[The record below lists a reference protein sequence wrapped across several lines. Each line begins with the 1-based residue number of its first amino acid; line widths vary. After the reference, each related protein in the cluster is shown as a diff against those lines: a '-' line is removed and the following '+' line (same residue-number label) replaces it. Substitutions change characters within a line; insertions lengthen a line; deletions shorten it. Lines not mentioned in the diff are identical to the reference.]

1 MSAGDCGALAAVLGH
16 QPSGRDESRVV
27 SQLLQLIFT
36 GVTIGATYALAALGF
51 SIIYNASGVINFA
64 QGEFIM
70 LGGMI
75 AAFLAAI
82 GAPLPLAVV
91 GAVAATALVGL
102 AVAKIA
108 VAPARDADVTTLV
121 IITIGVSMILR
132 GGVETTLGKGGRA
145 LPPFSGDRPI
155 ALAGAMVAP
164 QSLWVVGTTLVAVA
178 ALALFFARTRLGKGI
193 LATAHNRLAAQ
204 LVGVDTGRVLSA
216 SFVLSAALGALG
228 GVLIAPIANASYD
241 SGVML
246 GLKGF
251 VAATIGGLGSS
262 PGAVAGGLAL
272 GLMESLTAG
281 YLSSAYKDAVAIVVV
296 LAILLFRPSGL
307 FGATT
312 GGQR

>member
-1 MSAGDCGALAAVLGH
+1 M
-16 QPSGRDESRVV
+16 

-36 GVTIGATYALAALGF
+36 GVTVGATYALAALGF

-75 AAFLAAI
+75 AAFLAAL

-91 GAVAATALVGL
+91 GAVAAAALIGL
-102 AVAKIA
+102 AVAKLA
-108 VAPARDADVTTLV
+108 VAPAREADVTSL
-121 IITIGVSMILR
+121 IIVTIGVSMVLR
-132 GGVETTLGKGGRA
+132 GGVEATLGKGGHA

-155 ALAGAMVAP
+155 AVAGATVLP
-164 QSLWVVGTTLVAVA
+164 QNLWVVAATVAAVA
-178 ALALFFARTRLGKGI
+178 GLALFFARTRLGKGI
-193 LATAHNRLAAQ
+193 LAAAHNRLAAQ
-204 LVGVDTGRVLSA
+204 LVGVDTRRVLSV
-216 SFVLSAALGALG
+216 SFVLSASLGALG

-241 SGVML
+241 AGVML

-251 VAATIGGLGSS
+251 VAATIGGLGSGV
-262 PGAVAGGLAL
+262 GAVAGGLAL

-281 YLSSAYKDAVAIVVV
+281 YISSAYKDAAALVVV
-296 LAILLFRPSGL
+296 LAILLVRPNGL

-312 GGQR
+312 GRQV